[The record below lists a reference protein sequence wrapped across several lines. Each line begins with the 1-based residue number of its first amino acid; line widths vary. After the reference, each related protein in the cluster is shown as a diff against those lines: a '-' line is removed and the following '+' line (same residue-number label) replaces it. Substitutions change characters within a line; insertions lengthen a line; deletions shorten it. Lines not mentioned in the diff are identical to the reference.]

1 MIEIIIVKDINN
13 TCLIQVVTFPPED
26 LADIAGTDKF
36 VQNIRNKRDWEFKWL
51 EKLRN

>member
-1 MIEIIIVKDINN
+1 MIKIIIVKDINN
-13 TCLIQVVTFPPED
+13 TSLIQVVTFPPED